1 VEVVNHEKHRRNRTR
16 PSVKGN
22 GSVILGK
29 VWLNTQQE
37 RTQRVCRL
45 SGGMNMMSE
54 SYMIGDLF
62 YWEIDAKGK
71 FNIET
76 NGTNHAKI

>member
-1 VEVVNHEKHRRNRTR
+1 
-16 PSVKGN
+16 
-22 GSVILGK
+22 
-29 VWLNTQQE
+29 
-37 RTQRVCRL
+37 
-45 SGGMNMMSE
+45 MMSE